1 MGREEDDL
9 CWCLDLKQMDRPTQ
23 LLGVGL
29 GVKRARNLSWGWLSE
44 KGRGVPMSRQTENAG
59 FLLGFFV
66 SLTNMKVQKKFLITF
81 STTWPGYPRQYCT
94 YKLHLACAWKNL
106 FFCGIPA

>member
-44 KGRGVPMSRQTENAG
+44 KGRGVQTPGENPVVIR
-59 FLLGFFV
+59 LLGSV
-66 SLTNMKVQKKFLITF
+66 SL
-81 STTWPGYPRQYCT
+81 
-94 YKLHLACAWKNL
+94 
-106 FFCGIPA
+106 